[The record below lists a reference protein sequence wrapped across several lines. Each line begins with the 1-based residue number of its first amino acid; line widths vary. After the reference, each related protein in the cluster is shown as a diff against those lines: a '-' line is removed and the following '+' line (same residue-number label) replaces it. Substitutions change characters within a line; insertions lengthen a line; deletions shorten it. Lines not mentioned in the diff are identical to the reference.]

1 MRSLFCKLFFSF
13 IFIALST
20 SFITAMISYWAQIGP
35 YAELKKRIEHYQNLT
50 LGNLLS
56 ASGLGAV
63 KLLENNGEDEI
74 SNYLQE
80 LEKTINGQFFL
91 LKNDRSTFS
100 GKKLPPGADDLADA
114 ARKSHNIQYNRSET
128 EVMVALPL
136 LSATGQSLIIVG
148 TTTRIYWPPAFAHE
162 KGGKKWAFPI
172 PLGLPLIVMLLIAA
186 TGCFLLARSLT
197 APIRDLRRAT
207 QQITKGDFSARVDLL
222 SRRKDEI
229 ADLSHDF
236 NTMAERTQS
245 LLQSQKRLLRDISHE
260 LRSPLTRLNLALEM
274 ARQRTNKTEPY
285 LDRIEKESNR
295 LNELINQ
302 LLILTR
308 LESDVNSV
316 PEESVHLEKLIRNIV
331 RDADFEAAG
340 RKRRIHIQNLDNA
353 IVSGSTEMLSRALEN
368 VIRNGLHY
376 TEEESSVD
384 LSITKDK
391 YKVLIIVRD
400 QGSGVPEEDLDQIFK
415 PFFRVAESRNRDSG
429 GTGIGLAIARQAIA
443 IHGGTIQAKNAETGG
458 LIVQIQLPL
467 L

>member
-1 MRSLFCKLFFSF
+1 MRSLFCKLFLSF

-35 YAELKKRIEHYQNLT
+35 YAELMKRIEYYQNQT
-50 LGNLLS
+50 LDNLL
-56 ASGLGAV
+56 AVSGLGAV
-63 KLLENNGEDEI
+63 KILENGGEEEVI
-74 SNYLQE
+74 IYLQE
-80 LEKTINGQFFL
+80 LEKTNNGRFFL
-91 LKNDRSTFS
+91 LKDDRSTFS
-100 GKKLPPGADDLADA
+100 GSTLPAGADDLADA
-114 ARKSHNIQYNRSET
+114 ARKSHDIQYNRSET

-136 LSATGQSLIIVG
+136 LTTTGQSLIIVG
-148 TTTRIYWPPAFAHE
+148 TTTRIHWPPAFTHE
-162 KGGKKWAFPI
+162 KGGKKWPFPI

-245 LLQSQKRLLRDISHE
+245 LLQSQKCLLRDISHE

-331 RDADFEAAG
+331 QDADFEAAG
-340 RKRRIHIQNLDNA
+340 RKRRIQIQNLDDV

-376 TEEESSVD
+376 TEEESSVE

-391 YKVLIIVRD
+391 NQVLIIVRD
-400 QGSGVPEEDLDQIFK
+400 HGPGVPEEDLDQIFK
-415 PFFRVAESRNRDSG
+415 PFFRVAESRDRGSG
-429 GTGIGLAIARQAIA
+429 GTGIGLAIARQAIVM
-443 IHGGTIQAKNAETGG
+443 HGGTIHAKNAETGG
-458 LIVQIQLPL
+458 LIVQIKLPL

>member
-1 MRSLFCKLFFSF
+1 MRSLFGKLFLSF

-35 YAELKKRIEHYQNLT
+35 YAALKKRIEHHQNLT

-56 ASGLGAV
+56 VSGLGAV
-63 KLLENNGEDEI
+63 KILENGGEEEVI
-74 SNYLQE
+74 IYLQE
-80 LEKTINGQFFL
+80 LEKTNNGRFFL
-91 LKNDRSTFS
+91 LKDDRSTFS
-100 GKKLPPGADDLADA
+100 GKKLPPGANDLADA
-114 ARKSHNIQYNRSET
+114 ARKSHDIQYNRSET

-136 LSATGQSLIIVG
+136 LSTTEQSLIIVG
-148 TTTRIYWPPAFAHE
+148 TTTRIHWPPAFIHE
-162 KGGKKWAFPI
+162 KGGKKWPGPT

-207 QQITKGDFSARVDLL
+207 QQITKGDFSARVDLF

-236 NTMAERTQS
+236 NTMAERIQS

-308 LESDVNSV
+308 LESDVNTV

-331 RDADFEAAG
+331 QDADFEAAG
-340 RKRRIHIQNLDNA
+340 RKRRIQIQNLDDV

-391 YKVLIIVRD
+391 NRVLIIVRD
-400 QGSGVPEEDLDQIFK
+400 HGPGVPEEDLDQIFK
-415 PFFRVAESRNRDSG
+415 PFFRVAESRDRDSG
-429 GTGIGLAIARQAIA
+429 GTGIGLAIARQAIV
-443 IHGGTIQAKNAETGG
+443 IHGGTIHAKNAETGG

>member
-1 MRSLFCKLFFSF
+1 MRSLFCKLFLSF

-35 YAELKKRIEHYQNLT
+35 YAELKKRIEYHQNQT
-50 LGNLLS
+50 LDNLLS
-56 ASGLGAV
+56 VSGLGAV
-63 KLLENNGEDEI
+63 KILENGGEKEVI
-74 SNYLQE
+74 NYLQE
-80 LEKTINGQFFL
+80 LEKTNNGRFFL
-91 LKNDRSTFS
+91 LKDDRSTFS
-100 GKKLPPGADDLADA
+100 GSTLPPGADDLADA
-114 ARKSHNIQYNRSET
+114 ARKSHDIQYNRSET

-136 LSATGQSLIIVG
+136 LSTTGQPFIIVG
-148 TTTRIYWPPAFAHE
+148 TTTRIHWPPAFIHK
-162 KGGKKWAFPI
+162 KGGKKWPGPI

-186 TGCFLLARSLT
+186 AGCFFLARSLT

-331 RDADFEAAG
+331 QDADFEAAG
-340 RKRRIHIQNLDNA
+340 RKRRIQIQNMDDV

-376 TEEESSVD
+376 TEEDSSVD

-391 YKVLIIVRD
+391 NRVLIIVRD
-400 QGSGVPEEDLDQIFK
+400 HGPGVPEEDLDQIFK
-415 PFFRVAESRNRDSG
+415 PFFRVAESRDRDSG
-429 GTGIGLAIARQAIA
+429 GTGIGLAIARQAIV
-443 IHGGTIQAKNAETGG
+443 IHGGTIQAKNVETGG